1 MGKDF
6 RNKTFHTIISNFNER
21 KGGNVLDKP
30 ILNENGDELCLCV
43 NHDYYSGRG
52 SVKVCDILD
61 KNKPKKVTTD
71 SIRFYY
77 LKDRKIYISTYLFI
91 KEDEYGEL
99 LDNKHKPSG
108 EWGYQLVLIDYGY
121 FYLLDYQ
128 DGFITGDARGGDD
141 FQELTADWQ
150 W

>member
-6 RNKTFHTIISNFNER
+6 RNKTFRTIELHFDKKI
-21 KGGNVLDKP
+21 GGSIADKP
-30 ILNENGDELCLCV
+30 IMNENADELCLCV
-43 NHDYYSGRG
+43 DPKYRG
-52 SVKVCDILD
+52 KLNVCNILD

-99 LDNKHKPSG
+99 LDDQYRANG
-108 EWGYQLVLIDYGY
+108 EWGYQLVLIDYGDH
-121 FYLLDYQ
+121 YLLDYQ